1 MVSRLESCTECRRQ
15 AEAAGPDA
23 WKALAGW
30 LASLEGHVP
39 REGTLHEA
47 MSSLSSVI
55 PSSRVSMVVPLPNR
69 HLRVIASSDSDR
81 MGDLLI
87 LLERYPELE
96 RVLESGEPLFIPDV
110 ARSELMAPVLPF
122 VTGSGVVG
130 IIAVPARLEGIS
142 AILRLITRDRPLEPE
157 DFTRARAAAHLLG
170 HLPENPE
177 GDAPAADSWMDL
189 ALRVADVV
197 LDVLA
202 NGRIHRVWGDAASVF
217 HRPAGELEGASCHSL
232 FDPGENDASCRNMQR
247 VFESATARR
256 IESVTATTATDPPK
270 RCRMWAVPRRGI
282 VPGILVGL
290 RVDRPG
296 EKGLRVG
303 DIPVG
308 AVLIEDGNIAGVN
321 ALAAELLRS
330 EPGELAGRPAG
341 SVPGL
346 LEHRG
351 DRPPFSVVRRPPGN
365 TPVSRELLLLV
376 PDQRDGEAHERERR
390 LREAL
395 ARQAAELEEAHARAE
410 DLEALTS
417 RFLAS
422 SAHELKTPLTVLQSY
437 LEILSSD
444 LSEGLSEE
452 QRSFLQIAYRNVL
465 RLKRLVVDLVELA
478 ALEGGKIHLQIDRVE
493 AGSVV
498 DAVMEDMGPLAREAG
513 LELLVELPEDLPDLR
528 ADALRVQQVLYNLL
542 DNAIKYTNPGG
553 TVTLSGRREGD
564 SVVLE
569 VRDTGIGIPDEQV
582 HSIFDP
588 FVRIPPEDRR
598 SVGGSG
604 LGLTISRR
612 ITSALGG
619 RLTLSS
625 THGEGS
631 VFSLHLPVWP
641 ATDPDTDE

>member
-1 MVSRLESCTECRRQ
+1 M
-15 AEAAGPDA
+15 
-23 WKALAGW
+23 GW
-30 LASLEGHVP
+30 LASLENHVP

-47 MSSLSSVI
+47 MRSLSPLI
-55 PSSRVSMVVPLPNR
+55 PSSRVSMVVPLPDR
-69 HLRVIASSDSDR
+69 HLRVIAASDR
-81 MGDLLI
+81 DRMDDLLI
-87 LLERYPELE
+87 VLERYPELE
-96 RVLESGEPLFIPDV
+96 RVLESGEPLFIPEV

-122 VTGSGVVG
+122 VAGSGVVG
-130 IIAVPARLEGIS
+130 IIAVPARLDEIP
-142 AILRLITRDRPLEPE
+142 AILRLITRNRPLETG
-157 DFTRARAAAHLLG
+157 DFVRARAAAHLLG
-170 HLPENPE
+170 HLTETQA

-189 ALRVADVV
+189 GLRVGDVI

-202 NGRIHRVWGDAASVF
+202 NGRIHRVWGDAMSVF
-217 HRPAGELEGASCHSL
+217 HRTPGELEGASCHSL
-232 FDPGENDASCRNMQR
+232 FDPEEDSGGCRSMQR
-247 VFESATARR
+247 VFESATVRQV
-256 IESVTATTATDPPK
+256 EPVTATTATAPPR
-270 RCRMWAVPRRGI
+270 RCRIWAVPRRGI
-282 VPGILVGL
+282 LPGILVAL

-296 EKGLRVG
+296 EQELLIG

-308 AVLIEDGNIAGVN
+308 AVLLEEGSIAGIN
-321 ALAAELLRS
+321 TLAAGLLGS

-346 LEHRG
+346 LEPRG
-351 DRPPFSVVRRPPGN
+351 DRPPFSVVRRATGN
-365 TPVSRELLLLV
+365 TPASRELLLLV
-376 PDQRDGEAHERERR
+376 PDGRDDEAHGRECR

-410 DLEALTS
+410 ELEALTS

-444 LSEGLSEE
+444 LSEGLSDE
-452 QRSFLQIAYRNVL
+452 QLSFLQIAYRNVL
-465 RLKRLVVDLVELA
+465 KLKRLVVDLVELA
-478 ALEGGKIHLQIDRVE
+478 ALEGGRIHLQIDRVK
-493 AGSVV
+493 AGPVV

-513 LELLVELPEDLPDLR
+513 LGLHVELPEDLPDLR
-528 ADALRVQQVLYNLL
+528 ADAFRVQQVLYNLL

-569 VRDTGIGIPDEQV
+569 VRDTGVGIPDEQV
-582 HSIFDP
+582 HTIFDP
-588 FVRIPPEDRR
+588 FVRIPTEGCR

-631 VFSLHLPVWP
+631 VFSLHLPAWP
-641 ATDPDTDE
+641 ATDPGTDG